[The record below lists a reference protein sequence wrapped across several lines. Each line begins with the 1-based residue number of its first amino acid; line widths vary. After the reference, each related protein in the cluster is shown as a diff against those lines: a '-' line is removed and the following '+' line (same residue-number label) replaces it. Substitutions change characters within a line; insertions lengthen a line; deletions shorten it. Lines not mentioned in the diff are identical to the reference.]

1 MTALEGM
8 PQRNGVGDEHDPTAR
23 QATPPTATD
32 GAAIRPVASAED
44 LAHVLSVVKAS
55 GSSFYGAM
63 RTLPPLRRDAMYAIY
78 AFCREI
84 DDIADDPLPP
94 AEKVV
99 ALAEWR
105 TEIDRLFQGA
115 PSKPIGRALL
125 EPIDRFK
132 LRKQDFVALIDG
144 MEMDANESLRGPSM
158 ETLEL
163 YCARV
168 AGAVGLLSVRVFGAH
183 QARADDVAWSLGQA
197 LQLTNILRDIAEDAD
212 RGRLYLPDELLSD
225 NGITSRDPRVVL
237 EHPALPQVCNT
248 LAELAETR
256 FREAIAAMADCDR
269 RQMRPAV
276 VMMHVYH
283 RILQKLR
290 RRGWQRL
297 DQPVRV
303 SKFTKIWIALRY
315 GYF

>member
-1 MTALEGM
+1 M
-8 PQRNGVGDEHDPTAR
+8 PQRNGVGDNHDPAKHTASPPAPNG
-23 QATPPTATD
+23 ATET
-32 GAAIRPVASAED
+32 RSVASPED
-44 LAHVLSVVKAS
+44 HAHVLAVVKAA

-94 AEKVV
+94 ADKV
-99 ALAEWR
+99 AGLAEWR
-105 TEIDRLFQGA
+105 TEIDRLYQRA
-115 PSKPIGRALL
+115 PSKPTARALL
-125 EPIDRFK
+125 EPIDRFG
-132 LRKQDFVALIDG
+132 LRKQDFMALIDG
-144 MEMDANESLRGPSM
+144 MEMDARENLRGPSM

-197 LQLTNILRDIAEDAD
+197 LQLTNILRDLAEDAE
-212 RGRLYLPDELLSD
+212 RGRLYLPDELLTE
-225 NGITSRDPRVVL
+225 NGISSRDPLSVL
-237 EHPALPQVCNT
+237 DHPALPKVCNS

-256 FREAIAAMADCDR
+256 FGEAISAMAECDR

-290 RRGWQRL
+290 DRGWRRL

-303 SKFTKIWIALRY
+303 SKLAKIWIALRY